1 MTSFA
6 SQKLPQSALST
17 NTNTTKNSSSSS
29 ASSPKKEVN
38 NNTPRTS
45 NGNTSKP
52 STIPNKN
59 SSIQQSPVK
68 RKTRVLSSS
77 GESDDDDN
85 QSLAKKAAAINGQSS
100 SSLSSTITITPVTI
114 KTEPKAELTPS
125 KTDTSQTTP
134 VNKKATTIPVIKTE
148 STNPV
153 VKKETTPVVIK
164 KEPKPESSPPK
175 RKSTTAESDD
185 DDLPLAKK
193 AKNQTQKKSI
203 PTTPVVVKKEKP
215 SSSSSSSSP
224 SKPSSAPSSTKKP
237 VANVKQEKV
246 TPKKETKAILIS
258 PVVPPVKETTTGR
271 RKKKEEDEDVWRWWE
286 EEKYTD
292 GRKWTTLEHKGPLF
306 PPPYEPLPNHVKFFY
321 NGSEVKL
328 KEPAEE
334 IMTFYA
340 RMLDHD
346 YTSKDV
352 FNTNFMADWRKSMT
366 SAERELIKDI
376 RKCDFTQV
384 ANYFKEQT
392 ELRKTMSKEEK
403 KKIKEENE
411 KIRKEYGYCMWDKH
425 RQPVGNYKI
434 EPPGLFRGR
443 GEHPKMGC
451 LKKRI
456 RPEDVIINIGR
467 GSQIPKAPEGH
478 RWKEVRHDNKVS
490 WLVMWTENIRGNNK
504 YIMLNAS
511 SRVKGERD
519 WQKYEKARKLH
530 RVIDKIRDS
539 YQIDWKSKEMRIR
552 QRAVA
557 LYFIDKLA
565 LRVGN
570 EKDEDEADTV
580 GCCSLRVE
588 HIQLYDRL
596 EGLGE
601 NIVEFDFLG
610 KDSIRY
616 TNKVVVEPRVYKNL
630 KLFIENK
637 EAEDELFDRLTTTG
651 LNQYLSELMDG
662 LTAKVFRT
670 YNASKTLQ
678 DQLDLLTNRKE
689 NVSEKVL
696 SYNRANREVA
706 KLCNHQRSV
715 PKTFEKSM
723 ETLKGKMDAKKAE
736 VNEQKAELKRAKAEY
751 KNSKSQASQKKMEA
765 AEKKLERTEEA
776 LKKLELQVVDREENK
791 DVALGTSKL
800 NYLDPRISV
809 AWCKKWSVPIEKI
822 YSKTQR
828 DKFRW
833 AIDMATS
840 DYHFYNYKGEIVLR
854 NVDESNTNGDEE
866 DDDEEQNSDDE

>member
-1 MTSFA
+1 MTSIA
-6 SQKLPQSALST
+6 NPKLTSSVLST
-17 NTNTTKNSSSSS
+17 NTNSTKNSSPSTSIR
-29 ASSPKKEVN
+29 KEVN
-38 NNTPRTS
+38 NNTSRTS
-45 NGNTSKP
+45 NGSTSK
-52 STIPNKN
+52 STIINKKETIQ
-59 SSIQQSPVK
+59 SSPIK
-68 RKTRVLSSS
+68 RKSRVLSSS
-77 GESDDDDN
+77 DESDDDN
-85 QSLAKKAAAINGQSS
+85 QSLAKKAAAINGQA
-100 SSLSSTITITPVTI
+100 SSTFVTI
-114 KTEPKAELTPS
+114 KNESKTELTPTKKDAS
-125 KTDTSQTTP
+125 ETSTVKKESTTP
-134 VNKKATTIPVIKTE
+134 TVKKE
-148 STNPV
+148 STTPT
-153 VKKETTPVVIK
+153 VKKETTTTPVIKKESTTPIIK
-164 KEPKPESSPPK
+164 KEPKSESSPPK
-175 RKSTTAESDD
+175 RKSTNVETDD
-185 DDLPLAKK
+185 DDMPLAKK
-193 AKNQTQKKSI
+193 AKSQIEKKS
-203 PTTPVVVKKEKP
+203 TSSVVVKKEKT
-215 SSSSSSSSP
+215 SDVKSSSSSSSP
-224 SKPSSAPSSTKKP
+224 IKK
-237 VANVKQEKV
+237 VSINIKQEKV
-246 TPKKETKAILIS
+246 IPKKELKPTIS
-258 PVVPPVKETTTGR
+258 SSPTKETTGK
-271 RKKKEEDEDVWRWWE
+271 RKKKEEEEDVWRWWE

-306 PPPYEPLPNHVKFFY
+306 PPPYESLPSHVKFFY
-321 NGSEVKL
+321 NGTEVKL

-334 IMTFYA
+334 IMTFYS

-346 YTSKDV
+346 YTSKEI
-352 FNTNFMADWRKSMT
+352 FNNNFMSDWRKSMT
-366 SAERELIKDI
+366 QAERELIKDI

-384 ANYFKEQT
+384 ANYFKEQS
-392 ELRKTMSKEEK
+392 EQRKAMSKEEK
-403 KKIKEENE
+403 KKLKDENE
-411 KIRKEYGYCMWDKH
+411 KLRKEYGYCMWDKH

-451 LKKRI
+451 VKKRI
-456 RPEDVIINIGR
+456 RPEDIIINIGR
-467 GSQIPKAPEGH
+467 EAHIPKPPEGH

-530 RVIDKIRDS
+530 RVIDKIREN

-588 HIQLYDRL
+588 HIKLYDKIDKI
-596 EGLGE
+596 GE

-616 TNKVVVEPRVYKNL
+616 TNKVSVEPRVYKNL
-630 KLFIENK
+630 KLFMENK
-637 EAEDELFDRLTTTG
+637 EDEDELFDRLTTTS
-651 LNQYLSELMDG
+651 LNQYLSELMEG

-678 DQLDLLTNRKE
+678 DQLDLLTNRKA
-689 NVSEKVL
+689 NVLEKVL
-696 SYNRANREVA
+696 AYNRANRQVA
-706 KLCNHQRSV
+706 LLCNHQRSV

-723 ETLKGKMDAKKAE
+723 GTLKAKIDAKKAE
-736 VNEQKAELKRAKAEY
+736 VDEQKAELKRAKSEY
-751 KNSKSQASQKKMEA
+751 KSFKSQASQKKVEQI
-765 AEKKLERTEEA
+765 EKKFQRTEEA
-776 LKKLELQVVDREENK
+776 LKKLEVQALDREENK
-791 DVALGTSKL
+791 DIALGTSKL

-809 AWCKKWSVPIEKI
+809 AWCKKWNVPIEKI

-833 AIDMATS
+833 AIDMATP

-854 NVDESNTNGDEE
+854 NVDETNNNGEG
-866 DDDEEQNSDDE
+866 DDDDDDEQNSDDE